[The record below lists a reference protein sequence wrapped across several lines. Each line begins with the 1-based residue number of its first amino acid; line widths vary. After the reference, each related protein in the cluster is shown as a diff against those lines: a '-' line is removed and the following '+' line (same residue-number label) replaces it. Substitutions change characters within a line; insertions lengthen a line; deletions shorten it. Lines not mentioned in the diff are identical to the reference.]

1 MSGKSTEHSTD
12 PLEAAVAALRHP
24 APIAPGFA
32 ERTRQRAD
40 HLRRRQHWLAG
51 STTLAATVALVVVL
65 TDRQMVMPAGVTF
78 ALNAPSS
85 TSVSLVGDF
94 NDWDAEQTR
103 LERGTDDEWTVTL
116 DLPPGRYRFAY
127 VTDDGTWLP
136 DPKAAPTVDEF
147 GEPTSVLTVP
157 TE

>member
-1 MSGKSTEHSTD
+1 MSGKTTEDFND
-12 PLEAAVAALRHP
+12 PLEAAVAVLRHP
-24 APIAPGFA
+24 APVAPGFA
-32 ERTRQRAD
+32 ERTRQRAG
-40 HLRRRQHWLAG
+40 HLRRRRQWLTG
-51 STTLAATVALVVVL
+51 STTLAAAVALVVVL
-65 TDRQMVMPAGVTF
+65 TDRETVMPAGVTF

-94 NDWDAEQTR
+94 NDWDSEQTR
-103 LERGTDDEWTVTL
+103 LERGRDDEWTVTL

-136 DPKAAPTVDEF
+136 DPKAPPTVDEF